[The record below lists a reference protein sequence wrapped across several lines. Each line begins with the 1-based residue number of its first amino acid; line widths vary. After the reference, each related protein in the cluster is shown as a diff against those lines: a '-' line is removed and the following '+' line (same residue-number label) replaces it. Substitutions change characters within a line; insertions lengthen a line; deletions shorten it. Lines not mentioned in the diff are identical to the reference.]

1 MIWKRS
7 REQLTN
13 REDSTENELE
23 SNLDFKK
30 EEMQAIKRLF
40 RKMLRLRKSLCQRNL
55 RSLKNL
61 TRWLSRNR
69 IGVLKK
75 MKP

>member
-30 EEMQAIKRLF
+30 EEMLAIKRLF

>member
-30 EEMQAIKRLF
+30 EEMLAIKRLF
-40 RKMLRLRKSLCQRNL
+40 RKMLRLRKSLYQRNL

>member
-1 MIWKRS
+1 M
-7 REQLTN
+7 
-13 REDSTENELE
+13 TENELE

-30 EEMQAIKRLF
+30 EEMQAIMRQF

-55 RSLKNL
+55 RLLKNL
-61 TRWLSRNR
+61 MRWLSRIK
-69 IGVLKK
+69 IGDLKK

>member
-40 RKMLRLRKSLCQRNL
+40 RKMLRLRKSLYQRNL

>member
-13 REDSTENELE
+13 REDSTENEME

-40 RKMLRLRKSLCQRNL
+40 RKMLRLRKSLYQRNL